1 MNYEP
6 KYSAS
11 LTGEP
16 FLFYEIRQVAKIQI
30 EGMTGDELREEV
42 KSQNVFQYKTEKSV
56 NKRLKAVIQRL
67 VVLDDTLKRHLA
79 EKPSDTAKIINLY
92 SIMKSNCLM
101 YDFVMETVAEKF
113 SDNRLVLEKVDL
125 NEFLTEK
132 RQQIPE
138 MSHWKDDTLKK
149 LRQVLARIL
158 YESGILADPKTGR
171 LQRNNLDSEVI
182 EYFKLIGELHVLK
195 AMGINI

>member
-56 NKRLKAVIQRL
+56 NKRLKAVIKRL
-67 VVLDDTLKRHLA
+67 AVLDDTLKRYLA

-113 SDNRLVLEKVDL
+113 SHNSLVLEKVDL
-125 NEFLTEK
+125 NEFLTDK

-158 YESGILADPKTGR
+158 YESGILADPKTGQ

-182 EYFKLIGELHVLK
+182 EYYKSIGELHVLK

>member
-16 FLFYEIRQVAKIQI
+16 FLFYEIRQVSKIKL
-30 EGMTGDELREEV
+30 EGITEDELREAV
-42 KSQNVFQYKTEKSV
+42 KTQNVFQYKTEKSV
-56 NKRLKAVIQRL
+56 NKRLKAVIKRL
-67 VVLDDTLKRHLA
+67 AVLDDTLKRYLA

-113 SDNRLVLEKVDL
+113 SHNSLVLEKVDL
-125 NEFLTEK
+125 NEFLTDK

-158 YESGILADPKTGR
+158 YESGILADPKTGQ

-182 EYFKLIGELHVLK
+182 EYYKSIGELHVLK

>member
-1 MNYEP
+1 MKYEP
-6 KYSAS
+6 KYSSS

-16 FLFYEIRQVAKIQI
+16 FLFYEIRQVSKIKL
-30 EGMTGDELREEV
+30 EGITEDELREAV
-42 KSQNVFQYKTEKSV
+42 KTQNVFQYKTEKSV
-56 NKRLKAVIQRL
+56 NKRLKAVIKRL
-67 VVLDDTLKRHLA
+67 AVLDDTLKRYLA

-113 SDNRLVLEKVDL
+113 SHNSLVLEKVDL
-125 NEFLTEK
+125 NEFLTDK

-158 YESGILADPKTGR
+158 YESGILADPKTGQ

-182 EYFKLIGELHVLK
+182 EYYKSIGELHVLK